1 MNPEQVKT
9 LKYEARM
16 LKPTIPFYVCT
27 MKEGNTLEG
36 KAKMYFTRKFSKAYI
51 SKNLDL
57 PANVKVFSNKE
68 SCGKVRM
75 IMDKGKATGA
85 QITTNWRV
93 VVENTRMEIND
104 IFIFRFRVSAKDG
117 LLLFVKELK

>member
-36 KAKMYFTRKFSKAYI
+36 KAKM
-51 SKNLDL
+51 
-57 PANVKVFSNKE
+57 VKKPFL
-68 SCGKVRM
+68 C
-75 IMDKGKATGA
+75 
-85 QITTNWRV
+85 
-93 VVENTRMEIND
+93 
-104 IFIFRFRVSAKDG
+104 
-117 LLLFVKELK
+117 

>member
-1 MNPEQVKT
+1 LQ
-9 LKYEARM
+9 
-16 LKPTIPFYVCT
+16 
-27 MKEGNTLEG
+27 
-36 KAKMYFTRKFSKAYI
+36 YFTRKFSKAYI

-57 PANVKVFSNKE
+57 PATVKVFSNKE

-75 IMDKGKATGA
+75 IMGKGKATGA